1 MVKKTAVPKP
11 VPTKVQEP
19 LVHPTA
25 VVSSGAKVGKNVRI
39 NAYAVIGPDVQL
51 MDGVE
56 VGPHAVIDGN
66 TIIGKRSRIF
76 NFASIG
82 LEPQDIGYKGEPT
95 RVEVGS
101 DCHIRE
107 FVSIHR
113 GTQKGGGLTR
123 VGDGCMLM
131 AYSHVAHDCRVGDKV
146 VMANGVTLAGHV
158 EIQEQAIIGG
168 LTAIH
173 QFARVGR
180 NTFIG
185 GASAISMDVVPFA
198 SAAGNRAKITG
209 VNVVGLRRSGY
220 SEEIIKAIRKAHR
233 LIFRANLRLEQAIE
247 EIESDFAS
255 VAEVQC
261 VLEFL
266 QTGQRGICR

>member
-1 MVKKTAVPKP
+1 MKKNSSSTSSPSANDVP
-11 VPTKVQEP
+11 
-19 LVHPTA
+19 LIHSTA
-25 VVSSGAKVGKNVRI
+25 VVNKGSEVGKNVKI
-39 NAYAVIGPDVQL
+39 GAYAVIGPNVQL
-51 MDGVE
+51 LDGVE
-56 VGPHAVIDGN
+56 VGPHAVIDGH
-66 TIIGKRSRIF
+66 TTIGKNSRIF

-82 LEPQDIGYKGEPT
+82 LDPQDIGYKGEPT
-95 RVEVGS
+95 RVEIGEN
-101 DCHIRE
+101 CQIRE

-113 GTQKGGGLTR
+113 GTEKGGGLTR

-131 AYSHVAHDCRVGDKV
+131 AYSHVAHDCRVGERV

-168 LTAIH
+168 LTAVH
-173 QFARVGR
+173 QFARIGR

-209 VNVVGLRRSGY
+209 VNVVGLRRGGY
-220 SEEIIKAIRKAHR
+220 SEEVIKAIRQAHR
-233 LIFRANLRLEQAIE
+233 LIFRANMRLEQAVA
-247 EIESDFAS
+247 EIESQS
-255 VAEVQC
+255 SNIPEVQC

-266 QTGQRGICR
+266 QSGQRGICR